1 MSLTILLSGT
11 VVFGILLQKLVAWYI
26 QEEPCEDALLIDVAC
41 QTSPLKKL
49 HVENYYKR
57 ILTDSGDESSSSE
70 IEPMELVF
78 CSSELN
84 F

>member
-26 QEEPCEDALLIDVAC
+26 QEKSCEDAVLIDVAC
-41 QTSPLKKL
+41 QTSPIKKL
-49 HVENYYKR
+49 HVENYYKQ
-57 ILTDSGDESSSSE
+57 ILTDAEDESSSD